1 MKIGITGH
9 TKGLGLIIYNKLNEI
24 HSVIGFSRTN
34 GFDVQSPNKII
45 EKLNDCDVFINNV
58 YYQTTQSDLFFKLFE
73 KWKDETKTIIN
84 INSSS
89 IHQSGAWN
97 QIYVANKKHLNDVTQ
112 SMIDKYPNKKVRI
125 INLNLGTLES
135 NAGFIDFNKIKCEKV
150 VEVIEWCLNQPHDIE
165 IQQLTL
171 ISTTLKKEIF

>member
-9 TKGLGLIIYNKLNEI
+9 TKGLGLTIYNRLNLT
-24 HSVIGFSRTN
+24 HNVIGFSRTN
-34 GFDVQSPNKII
+34 GYDVQSSNKII

-58 YYQTTQSDLFFKLFE
+58 YYQTTQSDLFLKLFE
-73 KWKDETKTIIN
+73 KWKDLEKTIIN

-97 QIYVANKKHLNDVTQ
+97 PIYVSNKKHLNNITQ
-112 SMIDKYPNKKVRI
+112 SLIDKYPNKKVRV

-135 NAGFIDFNKIKCEKV
+135 HNGFANFNKIENNKV
-150 VEVIEWCLNQPHDIE
+150 AEIIEWCINQSHNIE
-165 IQQLTL
+165 IQQLTIL
-171 ISTTLKKEIF
+171 PTTQLK

>member
-1 MKIGITGH
+1 MNIGITGH
-9 TKGLGLIIYNKLNEI
+9 TKGLGKSIYDTLTKI
-24 HSVIGFSRTN
+24 HNVIGFSRTN

-58 YYQTTQSDLFFKLFE
+58 YYETSQSDLFFKLFE
-73 KWKDETKTIIN
+73 KWKELEKTIIN

-97 QIYVANKKHLNDVTQ
+97 PKYVSNKKHLNNITQ
-112 SMIDKYPNKKVRI
+112 SLIDKYPNKKVRI

-135 NAGFIDFNKIKCEKV
+135 HSNFETFNKIENNKISEI
-150 VEVIEWCLNQPHDIE
+150 IEWCINQPHNIE
-165 IQQLTL
+165 IQELTILPTTQL
-171 ISTTLKKEIF
+171 K

>member
-1 MKIGITGH
+1 MIIGITGH
-9 TKGLGLIIYNKLNEI
+9 TKGLGKSIYDKLSKNNTI
-24 HSVIGFSRTN
+24 IGFSRTT
-34 GFDVQSPNKII
+34 GYDVQSPSKII

-73 KWKDETKTIIN
+73 KWKDLEKTIIN

-97 QIYVANKKHLNDVTQ
+97 PLYVSNKKHLNDITQ
-112 SMIDKYPNKKVRI
+112 SLIDKYPNKKVRV

-135 NAGFIDFNKIKCEKV
+135 HNNFENFNKIENNKIAEI
-150 VEVIEWCLNQPHDIE
+150 IEWCLSQPHNIE
-165 IQQLTL
+165 IQQLTIL
-171 ISTTLKKEIF
+171 PTTQRNEK

>member
-9 TKGLGLIIYNKLNEI
+9 TKGLGLIVYNRLNLT
-24 HSVIGFSRTN
+24 HNVIGFSRTN
-34 GFDVQSPNKII
+34 GYDVQSSNKII

-58 YYQTTQSDLFFKLFE
+58 YYQTTQSDLFLNLFE
-73 KWKDETKTIIN
+73 KWKNLEKTIIN

-97 QIYVANKKHLNDVTQ
+97 PRYVSNKKHLNNITQ
-112 SMIDKYPNKKVRI
+112 SLIDKYPNKKVRV

-135 NAGFIDFNKIKCEKV
+135 HNNFENFNKIENNKV
-150 VEVIEWCLNQPHDIE
+150 AEIIEWCINQPHGIE
-165 IQQLTL
+165 IQQLTIL
-171 ISTTLKKEIF
+171 PTTQLK